1 MKNEQWRARC
11 VLVYAAAV
19 AIAPASAQTFPSKPV
34 RIVVGVPPGGTNDTA
49 ARTLAVPLSAALGQ
63 SVIVENRPGGSQV
76 IATEYVTRAPADG
89 HTLFLAGFTL
99 LANSVMR
106 PKLPYDTF
114 KDLTGVACISSDT
127 LAVSVHPSLPA
138 KNLKE
143 LIALARAKPGE
154 LSYAS
159 AGQGFP
165 AHFAAELLKSTAK
178 IDLLHVPYQG
188 GGPSAIAV
196 VGGHNPI
203 LFSTI
208 PTVINHAANGRL
220 RIIAVTSATRSP
232 LLPNAPTVAESG
244 LPGFD
249 FTSIFGSFVRSA
261 TPKEAVTRLSNEL
274 LAALGQE
281 NVRKTLMRDG
291 SMPLPLGPVE
301 FDKLLHVKLEQVR
314 KIVKDADIK
323 LN

>member
-1 MKNEQWRARC
+1 MGPFDWQKLKRHTILLARDDTAMRCIEGEAQMKNEQWRARC

-178 IDLLHVPYQG
+178 IDQ
-188 GGPSAIAV
+188 S
-196 VGGHNPI
+196 
-203 LFSTI
+203 
-208 PTVINHAANGRL
+208 
-220 RIIAVTSATRSP
+220 
-232 LLPNAPTVAESG
+232 
-244 LPGFD
+244 
-249 FTSIFGSFVRSA
+249 
-261 TPKEAVTRLSNEL
+261 
-274 LAALGQE
+274 
-281 NVRKTLMRDG
+281 
-291 SMPLPLGPVE
+291 
-301 FDKLLHVKLEQVR
+301 
-314 KIVKDADIK
+314 
-323 LN
+323 

>member
-1 MKNEQWRARC
+1 
-11 VLVYAAAV
+11 
-19 AIAPASAQTFPSKPV
+19 
-34 RIVVGVPPGGTNDTA
+34 
-49 ARTLAVPLSAALGQ
+49 
-63 SVIVENRPGGSQV
+63 
-76 IATEYVTRAPADG
+76 
-89 HTLFLAGFTL
+89 
-99 LANSVMR
+99 
-106 PKLPYDTF
+106 
-114 KDLTGVACISSDT
+114 
-127 LAVSVHPSLPA
+127 VHPSVPA

-188 GGPSAIAV
+188 GGPSAVAV
-196 VGGHNPI
+196 MGGHNPI

-208 PTVINHAANGRL
+208 PTVINHAAQGRL
-220 RIIAVTSATRSP
+220 RIIAVTSAKRSP
-232 LLPNAPTVAESG
+232 LLPDAPTIAESG

-249 FTSIFGSFVRSA
+249 FTSVFGSFVRSA
-261 TPKEAVTRLSNEL
+261 TPKDAITRLSNEV
-274 LAALGQE
+274 LAALNQD

-291 SMPLPLGPVE
+291 SVPLPLGPVE
-301 FDKLLHVKLEQVR
+301 FERLLHVKLEQIR
-314 KIVKDADIK
+314 KIVKEADIK